1 MARLRIIR
9 DRDGDGI
16 RDYIEKQ
23 RWRMVKGD
31 GSTFTLDPFPDE
43 VVRTP
48 VGLAIAAGSADVLV
62 ASYELADARGT
73 TTRNELVTATAAT
86 YEDTAVGDVTLP
98 VGASVTASSALV
110 GETSRGYSWEYIQRE
125 VPGVTQDQMGEILRT
140 PSAVVTT
147 GSGSL
152 VIGDNP
158 GGEGQLI
165 IELVG
170 GTVVKAYSGQA
181 IRDPQ
186 GRRVIIDRNE
196 RHPLQDDNDHPDSYD
211 EIEEVI
217 KNPDEIWESGRRVYY
232 VKEINGRYLV
242 IRTYRE
248 GSVWTISTAVYE
260 GSKLQDVRDLL
271 RRKGFNIPGDRV
283 F

>member
-1 MARLRIIR
+1 
-9 DRDGDGI
+9 
-16 RDYIEKQ
+16 
-23 RWRMVKGD
+23 
-31 GSTFTLDPFPDE
+31 
-43 VVRTP
+43 
-48 VGLAIAAGSADVLV
+48 VLV

-86 YEDTAVGDVTLP
+86 YDDTAVGEVTLP

-110 GETSRGYSWEYIQRE
+110 GETTRGYGWEYIQRE

-170 GTVVKAYSGQA
+170 GTVIKAYSGQA

-186 GRRVIIDRNE
+186 GRRVIIDRTYP
-196 RHPLQDDNDHPDSYD
+196 HPVRDDEHANSYD
-211 EIEEVI
+211 EIEETI
-217 KNPDEIWESGRRVYY
+217 RNPDEIYESGRLLIYI
-232 VKEINGRYLV
+232 KKINGRYLLV
-242 IRTYRE
+242 KAFRRGGGLVPIA
-248 GSVWTISTAVYE
+248 WTISTAYPV
-260 GSKLQDVRDLL
+260 GSTIKDARDAVDA
-271 RRKGFNIPGDRV
+271 IPGFDAPNDRV
-283 F
+283 YKS